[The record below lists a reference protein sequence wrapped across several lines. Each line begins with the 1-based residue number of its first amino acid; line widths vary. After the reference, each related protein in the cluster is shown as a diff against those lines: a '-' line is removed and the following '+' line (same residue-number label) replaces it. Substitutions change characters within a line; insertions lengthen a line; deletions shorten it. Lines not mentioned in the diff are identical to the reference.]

1 MRLFV
6 VLAAVLSL
14 PTYGGQPLLRAQS
27 RPFLNLRE
35 IVALVP
41 QAGVPQAGGLDA
53 YWNHTNELAT
63 PPFQRLM
70 RTGLAADGTRQ
81 NASLIL
87 EGDVRSMGWAGGD
100 AAPIVLS
107 VHEDGTLR
115 ATVIGGTSALEEQAG
130 KIIAQYTTF
139 PQLACGGGHCVA
151 FWSWGN
157 SWHAV
162 YLDEEGSPAGASF
175 TLPEAWMLFDVK
187 VGQSGIFVVR
197 RLSNDIRAVLLRADG
212 SVQYDVLLFQSPA
225 AEFAEPIVNAVFD
238 GTSHVVAYAK
248 RPPGNVLKPAVVEAV
263 TIAENGTFEAARTVV
278 DAGPLGIDSF
288 SLAWNGAQHLL
299 TWSSGGQL
307 RASRFTPQLIALDT
321 ESRLI
326 GSDLWSGSVITPM
339 PDGTFAIGWSRDGAP
354 YAALLRPNG
363 ELTAPVAL
371 EATPR
376 RRAAGK

>member
-14 PTYGGQPLLRAQS
+14 PVHGGEPLLRAHS

-35 IVALVP
+35 IVSLVP
-41 QAGVPQAGGLDA
+41 QGGGLDA

-63 PPFQRLM
+63 PSFTRLM
-70 RTGLAADGTRQ
+70 RTGLAADGARR
-81 NASLIL
+81 NASVVL
-87 EGDVRSMGWAGGD
+87 EEDVRSMGWAGGN

-115 ATVIGGTSALEEQAG
+115 ATAIGGPSALEEPAG

-139 PQLACGGGHCVA
+139 PQLACGGGNCVA
-151 FWSWGN
+151 FWSFGN

-162 YLDEEGSPAGASF
+162 YLDEEGSPKGSSF
-175 TLPEAWMLFDVK
+175 TLPETWMLFDVK
-187 VGQSGIFVVR
+187 VGQSGLFVVR
-197 RLSNDIRAVLLRADG
+197 RLSNDIRAALIRPDG

-225 AEFAEPIVNAVFD
+225 AQFAEPIVSAVFD
-238 GTSHVVAYAK
+238 GTSHVVAYAQ
-248 RPPGNVLKPAVVEAV
+248 RPPGNELKPAMVEAV
-263 TIAENGTFEAARTVV
+263 TIAESGTFDAARTVV
-278 DAGPLGIDSF
+278 HAEPLGIDAF

-321 ESRLI
+321 EPRVI
-326 GSDLWSGSVITPM
+326 GTDLWPGSVITPM

-363 ELTAPVAL
+363 ELTPPVAL